1 MTDLKE
7 TITELKLNYDT
18 LKYFV
23 NDKEFNITEY
33 FKDELLY
40 SEELTKCLLNL
51 SESYFKSILSRVKLF
66 YGKLDN
72 DKIRNDLLK
81 LDSSLEPLLN
91 KLFTKY
97 ELIED
102 VVEEE
107 ENVKEDVKEES
118 VEEDELSL
126 ESLLNKFLSESV
138 KEDSKKSIKL
148 GDLYDKFS
156 EYCKDNDQEYM
167 DAGEFKKVLKNKWGK
182 AKGKKEMQEYEGFSF
197 V

>member
-7 TITELKLNYDT
+7 IITELKLNYDT

-102 VVEEE
+102 VVDDED
-107 ENVKEDVKEES
+107 VKDVKEES
-118 VEEDELSL
+118 VEEEELTL

>member
-1 MTDLKE
+1 MVEIKE
-7 TITELKLNYDT
+7 IIAELKLNYDT

-33 FKDELLY
+33 FKEELLY

-51 SESYFKSILSRVKLF
+51 SESYFRSILSRVKLF

-72 DKIRNDLLK
+72 DKIKTDLLK
-81 LDSSLEPLLN
+81 LDSTLEPLLN
-91 KLFTKY
+91 KLLTKY
-97 ELIED
+97 ELIEED
-102 VVEEE
+102 VEEE
-107 ENVKEDVKEES
+107 SVDVVEES
-118 VEEDELSL
+118 VEEELSL

>member
-7 TITELKLNYDT
+7 IITELKLNYDT
-18 LKYFV
+18 LRFFV

-33 FKDELLY
+33 FKEELLY

-51 SESYFKSILSRVKLF
+51 SESYFRSILSRVKLF
-66 YGKLDN
+66 HGKLDN
-72 DKIRNDLLK
+72 DRIKTDLLK

-91 KLFTKY
+91 KLLTKY
-97 ELIED
+97 ELIEED
-102 VVEEE
+102 VVEESVE
-107 ENVKEDVKEES
+107 VVEES
-118 VEEDELSL
+118 VEEEELSL

>member
-7 TITELKLNYDT
+7 IITELKLNYDT

-102 VVEEE
+102 VVEDEE
-107 ENVKEDVKEES
+107 DVKDVKEDSEE
-118 VEEDELSL
+118 EEELSL
-126 ESLLNKFLSESV
+126 ESLLNKFISERV

>member
-1 MTDLKE
+1 MVEVKE
-7 TITELKLNYDT
+7 IIAELKLNYDT
-18 LKYFV
+18 LKYFA

-33 FKDELLY
+33 FKEELLY
-40 SEELTKCLLNL
+40 SEELTKCLLSL
-51 SESYFKSILSRVKLF
+51 SESYFRSILSRVKLF

-72 DKIRNDLLK
+72 DKIKTDLLK
-81 LDSSLEPLLN
+81 LDFTLEPLLN
-91 KLFTKY
+91 KLLSKY
-97 ELIED
+97 ELIDEEI
-102 VVEEE
+102 EEE
-107 ENVKEDVKEES
+107 VEVKEES
-118 VEEDELSL
+118 VEEDLSL
-126 ESLLNKFLSESV
+126 EGLLNKFISNSV

-156 EYCKDNDQEYM
+156 EYCKNNDQEYM

>member
-1 MTDLKE
+1 M
-7 TITELKLNYDT
+7 ITELKLNYDT

-33 FKDELLY
+33 FKEELSY
-40 SEELTKCLLNL
+40 SENLTNCLLNL

-72 DKIRNDLLK
+72 DRIKTDLLK
-81 LDSSLEPLLN
+81 LDPSLQPLLN
-91 KLFTKY
+91 KLLSNY
-97 ELIED
+97 ELIDD
-102 VVEEE
+102 VVED
-107 ENVKEDVKEES
+107 KEDVKEDN
-118 VEEDELSL
+118 VEEEELSVDD
-126 ESLLNKFLSESV
+126 LLNKFLSNSV
-138 KEDSKKSIKL
+138 KEDSKNSIKL
-148 GDLYDKFS
+148 GDLYDKFND
-156 EYCKDNDQEYM
+156 YCKDNEKDYM

>member
-7 TITELKLNYDT
+7 IMTELKLNYDT
-18 LKYFV
+18 LRFFV

-33 FKDELLY
+33 FKEELLY

-51 SESYFKSILSRVKLF
+51 SESYFRSILSRVKLF
-66 YGKLDN
+66 HGKLDN
-72 DKIRNDLLK
+72 DKIKTDLLK

-91 KLFTKY
+91 KLLTKY

-102 VVEEE
+102 DIVEEI
-107 ENVKEDVKEES
+107 VDVVEES
-118 VEEDELSL
+118 VEEEELSL
-126 ESLLNKFLSESV
+126 EGLLNKFLSESV

-156 EYCKDNDQEYM
+156 DYCKDNDQEYM

>member
-7 TITELKLNYDT
+7 IITELKLNYDT

-102 VVEEE
+102 VVEDEE
-107 ENVKEDVKEES
+107 DVKDVKEES
-118 VEEDELSL
+118 VEEEELTL
-126 ESLLNKFLSESV
+126 ESLLNKFISESV

-167 DAGEFKKVLKNKWGK
+167 DAGEFKKILKNKWGK

>member
-7 TITELKLNYDT
+7 IITELKLNYDT
-18 LKYFV
+18 LRFFV

-33 FKDELLY
+33 FKEELLY

-51 SESYFKSILSRVKLF
+51 SESYFRSILSRVKLF
-66 YGKLDN
+66 HGKLDN
-72 DKIRNDLLK
+72 DKIKTDLLK

-91 KLFTKY
+91 KLLTKY

-102 VVEEE
+102 DIVEEI
-107 ENVKEDVKEES
+107 VDVVEES
-118 VEEDELSL
+118 VEEEELSL
-126 ESLLNKFLSESV
+126 EGLLNKFLSESV

-156 EYCKDNDQEYM
+156 DYCKDNDQEYM

>member
-7 TITELKLNYDT
+7 IITELKLNYDT
-18 LKYFV
+18 LRFFV

-33 FKDELLY
+33 FKEELLY

-51 SESYFKSILSRVKLF
+51 SESYFRSILSRVKLF
-66 YGKLDN
+66 HGKLDN
-72 DKIRNDLLK
+72 DKIKADLLK

-91 KLFTKY
+91 KLLTKY

-102 VVEEE
+102 DVIEDDVIE
-107 ENVKEDVKEES
+107 ENVIEES
-118 VEEDELSL
+118 VEELSF
-126 ESLLNKFLSESV
+126 ESLLNKFLLINV
-138 KEDSKKSIKL
+138 KEDNKKSIKL

-156 EYCKDNDQEYM
+156 EYCKDNNQEYM
-167 DAGEFKKVLKNKWGK
+167 DAGEFKKLIKNKWGK

>member
-7 TITELKLNYDT
+7 IITELKLNYDT
-18 LKYFV
+18 LRFFV

-33 FKDELLY
+33 FKGELLY

-51 SESYFKSILSRVKLF
+51 SESYFRSILSRVKLF
-66 YGKLDN
+66 HGKLDN
-72 DKIRNDLLK
+72 DKIKTDLLK

-91 KLFTKY
+91 KLLTKY

-102 VVEEE
+102 VIVEESVE
-107 ENVKEDVKEES
+107 VVEES
-118 VEEDELSL
+118 VEEEELSL

>member
-1 MTDLKE
+1 MVEIKE
-7 TITELKLNYDT
+7 IITELKLNYDT
-18 LKYFV
+18 LRFFV

-33 FKDELLY
+33 FKEELLY

-51 SESYFKSILSRVKLF
+51 SESYFRSILSRVKLF
-66 YGKLDN
+66 HGKLDN
-72 DKIRNDLLK
+72 DKIKTDLLK

-91 KLFTKY
+91 KLLTKY

-102 VVEEE
+102 DIVEEI
-107 ENVKEDVKEES
+107 VDVVEES
-118 VEEDELSL
+118 VEEEELSL
-126 ESLLNKFLSESV
+126 EGLLNKFLSESV

-156 EYCKDNDQEYM
+156 DYCKDNDQEYM

-182 AKGKKEMQEYEGFSF
+182 AKGKKEMQELSLIHI
-197 V
+197 